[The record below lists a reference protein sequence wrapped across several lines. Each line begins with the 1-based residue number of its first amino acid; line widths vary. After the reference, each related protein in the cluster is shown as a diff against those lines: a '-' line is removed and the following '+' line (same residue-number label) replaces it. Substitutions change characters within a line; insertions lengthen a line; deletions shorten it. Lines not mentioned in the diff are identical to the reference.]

1 METIVEI
8 FDKYFEGSR
17 QQQGRT
23 FEQFIHQVFTKHPG
37 DWGRDRFENVW
48 FWRDWPDNVDYRG
61 RVDIGVDI
69 VAEQTEIYGGGLV
82 AIQAKYGNSRVGKGE
97 VDSFLGASESEK
109 FKLRMIVTTRPL
121 TENVQAQ
128 LENVNPECQVI
139 TTQDIAGWFDDRE
152 SLVGALDQFNV
163 QPSHFVAKRRK
174 LYGFQ
179 REAIKGIQA
188 ELKET
193 DRTKLILPCGTGK
206 SFVALRTAEKLF
218 GAGKTIAYL
227 VPSLALVRQTI
238 KEWSRHRDRDILIQ
252 YIAVCSDKTVG
263 RDDGASVI
271 EMPIPVTTQPKKLAE
286 RLSRPLPDKAMRVVF
301 CTYQSSD
308 VLALALSLL
317 ERDEKE
323 ATLNLIIADEAH
335 RTTGLEDNQQ
345 KTKKPKHSDR
355 EISSLPHAS
364 EIANTSPFLLL
375 HSDKYLPAEKRI
387 YMTATPRVF
396 TPTHRKRLEQRNF
409 DGQSY
414 SMDDVGTYGSEAY
427 RMSFAEAIEEGY
439 LSDYEIVI
447 IGGTQVDFE
456 SEAAGRA
463 IDVNGEQIDHQTIIK
478 LAGCWDALA
487 SPRSKGEHEGLPI
500 GGINPRLYEEYG
512 VPCRSALVFASRVK
526 ESKRIQKVWN
536 DVIKWYSASDEEPS
550 GGQTELLELS
560 VNHLDAKTPA
570 FERDA
575 QLDRLRQVHK
585 DTARNVC
592 ELLTNVRVLTEGV
605 DVPSLDAVVFL
616 QTRRSPI
623 DVTQAVGRVMRLAP
637 HKKKGYVIIPVVLE
651 LQMSLDLGDVKAAA
665 EEALKN
671 SDFEP
676 VYEIIR
682 ALRSHDERLNYEI
695 EARALPVVFRLLPS
709 PKRDGP
715 KGNRFETSLEGQEK
729 FRQALA
735 EKFGSLVIEEC
746 GDRHMYLQ
754 WGKHAA
760 GISDG
765 IEAKINAYVDNN
777 SAVEEHF
784 NGFLGDLQKAVS
796 PNVNRTMAVSMLA
809 HHIVTLPVFDE
820 FFSQSHFADDNPV
833 SAAIQK
839 VLDAFEDE
847 GMKYRAELEPLER
860 PYQMMQ
866 TALHA
871 DELVDDDQRCERN
884 LEKIQNR
891 DAKKLDILRQIYE
904 SFFRQA
910 IPGQVKSMGIAYTPV
925 EIVDFMLHSV
935 EAICQKEFGK
945 SISDKNVRILEPF
958 AGTGTFLARFLNLKD
973 HDGNYLIRERD
984 LSRKY
989 RRELF
994 GNELLLLPYYITN
1007 LNIEATKHL
1016 RQVEEAGVADPSK
1029 LSYEPFESLSLVDTL
1044 LLDPGSASARL
1055 NLDSDDLEDNYKRV
1069 RRQGDADIEVLVTN
1083 PPWSSGKDDASER
1096 ASNILY
1102 KDVAKRVRQ
1111 TYVQEHTQLT
1121 GRAPGGNA
1129 GGNLYVKALRWGSDR
1144 ILKQGQEGV
1153 TPGPRILAM
1162 VTPNSLSDGTSLA
1175 GLRKVL
1181 RDEFT
1186 DIYVANLRGN
1196 AYKSGSEWELEGDKV
1211 FGGASRNGVQITFL
1225 VYDPKKDINKPA
1237 TLRIAMV
1244 PDSLNLKQ
1252 KFKWLEEL
1260 EDVYDEQFQTI
1271 PVTPDH
1277 AWVNLGNPEFNS
1289 LMPLCQKNTRAKLTN
1304 TSDSVATSS
1313 VAGIKTNL
1321 DTYVYS
1327 WSKQECARKAR
1338 ALIDA
1343 YNDALDRW
1351 AQSRFD
1357 LVTFRSLTN
1366 AQNINSIKWTDTLL
1380 STLRGKIRLTFDETN
1395 IREVLYRPFVKLWL
1409 YEDWRILSAGK
1420 MAAELFPCEVEI
1432 KGGGGQS
1439 SSQPALKSIGDCL
1452 PRGRPPIWDSQEDKA
1467 ASVPE
1472 GNSDYNADFADGI
1485 RDNRDQRDT
1494 GSAYSRSGSTD
1505 DAAKA
1510 TPVNDG
1516 VNVSDTDKGGGG
1528 GNPLHFP
1535 EQQGSFR
1542 DACNQ
1547 NNSRLVRGGHPTSMS
1562 SHPQTNPHIV
1572 ITSPSNQTVFAAMA
1586 TRTLI
1591 DLHGLTPGIA
1601 VRIISPR
1608 Y

>member
-1 METIVEI
+1 METIEI
-8 FDKYFEGSR
+8 FDNYFQGSR

-23 FEQFIHQVFTKHPG
+23 FERFIHQVFTQHPG
-37 DWGRDRFENVW
+37 DWGQDRFEKVW
-48 FWRDWPDNVDYRG
+48 HWRDWPGNADYRG
-61 RVDIGVDI
+61 QTDLGVDI
-69 VAEQTEIYGGGLV
+69 VAKQTENYGGGLV
-82 AIQAKYGNSRVGKGE
+82 AIQAKYGTSTVGKAE

-109 FKLRMIVTTRPL
+109 FKLRMIITTRSL
-121 TENVQAQ
+121 TQNVKAQ
-128 LENVNPECQVI
+128 LKNANPKCQVI
-139 TTQDIAGWFDDRE
+139 TTHDIAGWFNDRE
-152 SLVGALDQFNV
+152 SLAGALDQFNV
-163 QPSHFVAKRRK
+163 RPSHFIKPHK

-179 REAIKGIQA
+179 EDAIKGI
-188 ELKET
+188 EEKFEET

-206 SFVALRTAEKLF
+206 SFVALRATEKLF
-218 GAGKTIAYL
+218 GPGKTIAYL
-227 VPSLALVRQTI
+227 VPSLALVRQTL
-238 KEWSRHRDRDILIQ
+238 KEWSRHRKVLIE

-263 RDDGASVI
+263 KDDAASRI
-271 EMPIPVTTQPKKLAE
+271 EMPIPVTTRPKELAE
-286 RLSRPLPDKAMRVVF
+286 RLSKPVPGKAMRVVF

-317 ERDEKE
+317 ERDGKK
-323 ATLNLIIADEAH
+323 ATLDLIIADEAH
-335 RTTGLEDNQQ
+335 RTTGIEDNQQ
-345 KTKKPKHSDR
+345 KTKKPKHSDE

-375 HSDKYLPAEKRI
+375 HSDTYLPARKRI

-396 TPTHRKRLEQRNF
+396 TPTHRKKLEQRNF

-414 SMDDVGTYGSEAY
+414 SMDDVDTYGDEAY
-427 RMSFAEAIEEGY
+427 RMRFAQAIKEGY
-439 LSDYEIVI
+439 LSDYEIVV
-447 IGGTQVDFE
+447 IGGTQDDFE
-456 SEAAGRA
+456 REAARRE
-463 IDVNGEQIDHQTIIK
+463 IDVGGEQIDAETIIK

-487 SPRSKGEHEGLPI
+487 SPLSKGQHPELPI
-500 GGINPRLYEEYG
+500 GGINLDQYG
-512 VPCRSALVFASRVK
+512 TPCRSALVFASRVK
-526 ESKRIQKVWN
+526 ESKRIQRVWN
-536 DVIKWYSASDEEPS
+536 NVIEWYSASDEKS
-550 GGQTELLELS
+550 SDGQTELLELS
-560 VNHLDAKTPA
+560 VNHLDAKTSA

-585 DTARNVC
+585 DTAGNVC

-623 DVTQAVGRVMRLAP
+623 DVTQAVGRVMRRAP
-637 HKKKGYVIIPVVLE
+637 HKKKGYVIIPVVLK

-665 EEALKN
+665 EEELIK
-671 SDFEP
+671 SDFAP

-695 EARALPVVFRLLPS
+695 GAGALPLTFKLIPWL
-709 PKRDGP
+709 
-715 KGNRFETSLEGQEK
+715 KGDDSGRADIKGTIYADPEK
-729 FRQALA
+729 FREAIA
-735 EKFGSLVIEEC
+735 EKLGSLVIEEC

-760 GISDG
+760 EISDK
-765 IEAKINAYVDNN
+765 IETKIKAYVDNN
-777 SAVEEHF
+777 QAVKKHF
-784 NGFLGDLQKAVS
+784 NGFLEDLQKAVS
-796 PNVNRTMAVSMLA
+796 PNVNRTKAARMLA

-839 VLDAFEDE
+839 VLHAFENE
-847 GMKYRAELEPLER
+847 GMKYRAELEPLKR

-866 TALHA
+866 TALNI
-871 DELVDDDQRCERN
+871 DGLVDDDQRCERN
-884 LEKIQNR
+884 LEKTQNR

-910 IPGQVKSMGIAYTPV
+910 IPDQVKSMGIAYTPV

-958 AGTGTFLARFLNLKD
+958 VGTGTFLARLLNLKD
-973 HDGNYLIRERD
+973 NDGNYLIRGRD

-989 RRELF
+989 RREFF
-994 GNELLLLPYYITN
+994 GNELLLLPYYIAN
-1007 LNIEATKHL
+1007 LNIEATKHQ

-1044 LLDPGSASARL
+1044 LLDPGNVSARL

-1181 RDEFT
+1181 QDEFT
-1186 DIYVANLRGN
+1186 DIYVVNLRGN
-1196 AYKSGSEWELEGDKV
+1196 AYKSGIERKLEGETV
-1211 FGGASRNGVQITFL
+1211 FGNATRNGVQITFL
-1225 VYDPKKDINKPA
+1225 VYDPKKEKKSA
-1237 TLRIAMV
+1237 TLHMAMT
-1244 PDSLNLKQ
+1244 PDSLNLEQ
-1252 KFKWLEEL
+1252 KFEWLRDL
-1260 EDVYDEQFQTI
+1260 GNVYHQQFQVI
-1271 PVTPDH
+1271 SATPNYD
-1277 AWVNLGNPEFNS
+1277 WVNLGNPEFNS
-1289 LMPLCQKNTRAKLTN
+1289 LMPLCKKKTGTDGL
-1304 TSDSVATSS
+1304 VATNSIS
-1313 VAGIKTNL
+1313 GVTTRGIATSL

-1327 WSKQECARKAR
+1327 WSKEECASKVRV
-1338 ALIDA
+1338 LIDT
-1343 YNDALDRW
+1343 YNKALDSW
-1351 AQSRFD
+1351 QGGQK
-1357 LVTFRSLTN
+1357 TFEELTGT
-1366 AQNINSIKWTDTLL
+1366 QNIKSIKWTSTLKDTL
-1380 STLRGKIRLTFDETN
+1380 RRKIRLTFDEAN

-1420 MAAELFPCEVEI
+1420 MAAELFPCGVEI
-1432 KGGGGQS
+1432 GGGGQS

-1452 PRGRPPIWDSQEDKA
+1452 PRGRSPIWDSQEDKA

-1472 GNSDYNADFADGI
+1472 GNSDHNANFADGI

-1547 NNSRLVRGGHPTSMS
+1547 NNSRLVRGRHPTSMS